1 MSHETCSTT
10 AITRVLGPCP
20 KYGIFCARLDVAYLS
35 RHDFKLAGPGGIA
48 APSLTLVNQSSELGR
63 DLEDSEETEYCGRNK
78 VNLYL
83 ARGDTWPESVL
94 LEGDRVNLVD
104 ELTGFDFEVR
114 IVLGCRFSADTK
126 RRHR

>member
-10 AITRVLGPCP
+10 AITR
-20 KYGIFCARLDVAYLS
+20 
-35 RHDFKLAGPGGIA
+35 
-48 APSLTLVNQSSELGR
+48 VNQSSELGR

-78 VNLYL
+78 VNFCL

-94 LEGDRVNLVD
+94 LEGDRVNMLD

-114 IVLGCRFSADTK
+114 VVLGCRFSAVTS
-126 RRHR
+126 